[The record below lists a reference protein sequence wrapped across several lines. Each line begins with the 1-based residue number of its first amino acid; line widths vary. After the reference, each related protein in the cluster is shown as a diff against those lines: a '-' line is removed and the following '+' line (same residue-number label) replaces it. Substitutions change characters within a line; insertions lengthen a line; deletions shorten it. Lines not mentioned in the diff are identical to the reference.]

1 MGVIKMMKLQYLIKR
16 IFDFIASF
24 IGLIVLSPLFL
35 IIAILIKIDSP
46 GPVFFKQVRGGKGNK
61 YFKIYKFRTMCNN
74 AEKMGLGYKT
84 NSNDSR
90 ITKVGNILRKTSLDE
105 LPQLIN
111 IAKGEMSIVGPRPA
125 LTVQTDNYNTY
136 ERKRLDVKPGV
147 TGYAQVNGRNSLSW
161 DEKIALDIHYV
172 EKFSLFLDIKILFKT
187 IGVVLNP
194 TQIYTDSDKNKEKS
208 EV

>member
-1 MGVIKMMKLQYLIKR
+1 MKWQLLFKR
-16 IFDFIASF
+16 GFDFIASLV
-24 IGLIVLSPLFL
+24 GLIILSPLFL
-35 IIAILIKIDSP
+35 IIAILIKIDSQ
-46 GPVFFKQVRGGKGNK
+46 GPIFFKQVRGGKYNK

-74 AEKMGLGYKT
+74 AEKIGLGYKT

-90 ITKVGNILRKTSLDE
+90 ITKIGNILRKTSLDE

-111 IAKGEMSIVGPRPA
+111 IVRGEMSIVGPRPA
-125 LTVQTDNYNTY
+125 LTVQTDKYDPY

-161 DEKIALDIHYV
+161 DEKIELDRYYV
-172 EKFSLFLDIKILFKT
+172 EKFSILLDIKILFKT

-194 TQIYTDSDKNKEKS
+194 NQIYTDSDEQKAQS
-208 EV
+208 EAE

>member
-1 MGVIKMMKLQYLIKR
+1 MEGEKIVKFQNVVKR
-16 IFDFIASF
+16 MFDFIASLL
-24 IGLIVLSPLFL
+24 GLIILSPLFL
-35 IIAILIKIDSP
+35 IITILIKIDSP
-46 GPVFFKQVRGGKGNK
+46 GPVFFKQVRGGKDNK

-111 IAKGEMSIVGPRPA
+111 IVKGEMSIVGPRPA
-125 LTVQTDNYNTY
+125 LTVQTDNYDPY
-136 ERKRLDVKPGV
+136 ERKRLNVRPGV

-161 DEKIALDIHYV
+161 DEKIELDRYYV
-172 EKFSLFLDIKILFKT
+172 DKFSLLLDIKILFKT

-194 TQIYTDSDKNKEKS
+194 SQIYTDSEKTEKS
-208 EV
+208 EA